1 MPSEARAR
9 HITQQVCPESRKNQL
24 PKGQFGQ
31 YAALDE
37 PDLPLAPRLRPRCSS
52 EPEGALHP
60 GWP

>member
-24 PKGQFGQ
+24 PQRQFGQ
-31 YAALDE
+31 SIQGGT
-37 PDLPLAPRLRPRCSS
+37 PDSPLAPRLRLRCSS

-60 GWP
+60 G